1 VKMGTAASVGVAA
14 YINASTEAELKG
26 VITSLSQVQQDRL
39 RKALEPPQQGMKN
52 MVMGKWT
59 DEQVTGAM
67 KAMLAGKM
75 GPGEE
80 MLRRVR
86 PFLMPEYKTKIVLGQ
101 DAPDGRVFE
110 LDGTE
115 TTLLRKMSAL
125 GHAPGKLLVLNFGSY
140 TCPVHRGAGSRVEEI
155 CTEASV
161 ELLHVYIAE
170 AHPKDEW
177 DGGPVNG
184 TEYKQTTSMEERF
197 NVAKAYRAAH
207 NVVGNMVVDDMT
219 NPCDTA
225 YEAMATRLYVI
236 EGGKIIWRTG
246 TPPFQYDV
254 EGLKDFL
261 VSKRNG

>member
-1 VKMGTAASVGVAA
+1 MGGGASAGVAA
-14 YINASTEAELKG
+14 SIKACSDAELKD
-26 VITSLSQVQQDRL
+26 VIAGIGEEQRDKI
-39 RKALEPPQQGMKN
+39 RKALEPPKKGMKD
-52 MVMGKWT
+52 MAMGKWS
-59 DEQVTGAM
+59 DEQVAGAM
-67 KAMLAGKM
+67 SAMLAGKM

-80 MLRRVR
+80 MLRKVR
-86 PFLMPEYKTKIVLGQ
+86 PFLMPEYKTTITIGQ
-101 DAPDGRVFE
+101 DAPDGKVFE

-115 TTLLRKMSAL
+115 TTLLQKIAAL
-125 GHAPGKLLVLNFGSY
+125 GHGPGKLIVLNFGSY

-155 CTEASV
+155 CKGASV

-184 TEYKQTTSMEERF
+184 VEYNQTTSMDERYTI
-197 NVAKAYRAAH
+197 AKAYRAAQ
-207 NVVGNMVVDDMT
+207 NVTGNMVVDDMA
-219 NPCDTA
+219 NPMDTA
-225 YEAMATRLYVI
+225 YEARATRLYVL

-261 VSKRNG
+261 ASKAGA